1 MRKINLAARLLTFR
15 NELVVLWRAFL
26 DPATPLWLKA
36 AMLGVVAYL
45 VSPIDLIPEF
55 LPFLG
60 IVDDLV
66 LVPLMVSWIARRV
79 PKAATA
85 KSRDA
90 RSPGGGPTIDGT
102 WRRM

>member
-1 MRKINLAARLLTFR
+1 MRKINLAARFFTFR
-15 NELVVLWRAFL
+15 KELAILWRAFL
-26 DPATPLWLKA
+26 NPATPLWLKA

-55 LPFLG
+55 LPILG

-79 PKAATA
+79 PQAATA
-85 KSRDA
+85 RSRVDDDVIE
-90 RSPGGGPTIDGT
+90 TT
-102 WRRM
+102 YRRVQP